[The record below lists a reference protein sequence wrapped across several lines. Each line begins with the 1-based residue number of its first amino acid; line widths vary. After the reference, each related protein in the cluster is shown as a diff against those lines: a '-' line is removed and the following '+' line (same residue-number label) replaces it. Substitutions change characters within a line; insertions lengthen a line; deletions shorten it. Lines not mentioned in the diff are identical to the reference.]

1 MKFLRAI
8 IFFSFFLNFTNS
20 KAVEKSEII
29 NKLRNIDNIQ
39 FSFNQKTNK
48 NTERGE
54 CILVFPNKLKCNYE
68 DKNKKELIV
77 NKKMMAITQKRYG
90 KTLFYPLSKTTF
102 INILSKDE
110 LIKIISES
118 DTVIDNYLNVIYIKE
133 DNTKILIKFHKETF
147 LLAGWE
153 TLDQYN
159 NQIIFD
165 IQINSI
171 NQIVD
176 DEIFNL
182 PTKS

>member
-1 MKFLRAI
+1 
-8 IFFSFFLNFTNS
+8 
-20 KAVEKSEII
+20 
-29 NKLRNIDNIQ
+29 
-39 FSFNQKTNK
+39 
-48 NTERGE
+48 
-54 CILVFPNKLKCNYE
+54 
-68 DKNKKELIV
+68 
-77 NKKMMAITQKRYG
+77 MMAITQKRYG

-110 LIKIISES
+110 LIKIIRES

-133 DNTKILIKFHKETF
+133 NNTKILIKFHKETF
-147 LLAGWE
+147 LLAGWV

-159 NQIIFD
+159 NQIVFD

-171 NQIVD
+171 NLIVD